1 MSKRLTGLQSYQS
14 STPFVLYN
22 SAIFQILQIYKTA
35 SLFSPLS
42 GKMKITNLYQE
53 GKEEIDAFQ
62 YCWLMFLCFDFIS
75 FGEADRF
82 VLVRDRIN

>member
-53 GKEEIDAFQ
+53 GERGNR
-62 YCWLMFLCFDFIS
+62 CIS
-75 FGEADRF
+75 
-82 VLVRDRIN
+82 VLLAHVSLL